1 MELVVAM
8 KLINTTIPVTEVLEL
23 VHASATSS
31 IGMTWLPRQK
41 RHLPV
46 NENYKKEIREKA
58 KNLIEQNKNSKWYA
72 DDKELFVE
80 TTAVETIQIEH
91 TVERALESLKEKAA
105 ALDADAV
112 IGVTI
117 DKDFYKRGRG
127 QRNRELRMGVRVT
140 VVGTA
145 VVL

>member
-1 MELVVAM
+1 M

-41 RHLPV
+41 AHLPV

-58 KNLIEQNKNSKWYA
+58 KNLIEQNKKSKWYA
-72 DDKELFVE
+72 GDKELFVE